1 MSLVA
6 RLWHGLNRVTSP
18 FGDLC
23 CGVLFERS
31 LVDPLPMA
39 TTSIDVALRQA
50 TEADVGEICR
60 LYSTDP
66 WLYLGEA
73 HGPAGNDVAARAL
86 YIDRLRRGE
95 LCFLAISDG
104 EIADVNWVCST
115 WGDALP
121 GNPIRLNSGEVY
133 TTDALT
139 PERFRGKG
147 LHAMVLRAMLEH
159 ARMRGNSQAYT
170 LARLDRSASHKGL
183 FQLGWRECGR
193 IIYFLPRGRDRP
205 WFLWRRGNLEP
216 LFRPSGAG

>member
-1 MSLVA
+1 MSLIA
-6 RLWHGLNRVTSP
+6 RLWHGLTRATSP

-23 CGVLFERS
+23 CGILFERS
-31 LVDPLPMA
+31 LVDPLPFA

-86 YIDRLRRGE
+86 YSDRLRRGE

-104 EIADVNWVCST
+104 EIAHVNWVCST

-121 GNPIRLNSGEVY
+121 GNPIRLHSGEVY

-147 LHAMVLRAMLEH
+147 LHAVVLRAMLEH

-183 FQLGWRECGR
+183 FQLGWREFGR
-193 IIYFLPRGRDRP
+193 ILYFLPRGRDRP

>member
-23 CGVLFERS
+23 CGILFERP

-50 TEADVGEICR
+50 TEADVGEISR

-73 HGPAGNDVAARAL
+73 HGPAGRDVAARAL

-95 LCFLAISDG
+95 LCFLAISGG
-104 EIADVNWVCST
+104 EIAHVKWVCST

-121 GNPIRLNSGEVY
+121 GNPIRLNFGEVY
-133 TTDALT
+133 TTDALIND
-139 PERFRGKG
+139 RFRSKG
-147 LHAMVLRAMLEH
+147 LHAVVLRAMLEH
-159 ARMRGNSQAYT
+159 ARMRGNSRAYT

-183 FQLGWRECGR
+183 LQLGWREQGR
-193 IIYFLPRGRDRP
+193 IIYFLPRGRECP
-205 WFLWRRGNLEP
+205 WFLWRTGNLEP
-216 LFRPSGAG
+216 LFRSSGAG